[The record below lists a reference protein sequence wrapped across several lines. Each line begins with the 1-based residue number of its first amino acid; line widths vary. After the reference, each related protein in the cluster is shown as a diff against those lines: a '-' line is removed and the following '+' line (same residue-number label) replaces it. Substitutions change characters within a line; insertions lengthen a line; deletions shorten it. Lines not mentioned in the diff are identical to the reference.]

1 LKEWGKE
8 EGLRSE
14 DAANTAI
21 PPQLSSTN
29 FLPFQLHQLVQHAER
44 LSSHVAPFQGIPFA
58 EELHFFV
65 LAKDS
70 LFVLCVSYECEERER
85 KGETDIQR
93 QTTKILSLGERYMYI
108 LHVVLSSTRENEAKG
123 SKFQLKLRAV
133 GFN

>member
-1 LKEWGKE
+1 MYHSEPSLGCNLHADCDLSTLKEWGQE

-21 PPQLSSTN
+21 SPQLSSTN

-85 KGETDIQR
+85 ERQIYRDRQR
-93 QTTKILSLGERYMYI
+93 RY
-108 LHVVLSSTRENEAKG
+108 
-123 SKFQLKLRAV
+123 
-133 GFN
+133 